1 MFAVYA
7 SEPSPD
13 DPLAS
18 LVVGERPAPVPQ
30 PGWVPVTVAAASLN
44 MHDVWTLR
52 GVGIAPDRFPM
63 ILGCDGA
70 GILAD
75 GTEVV
80 IHSIVN
86 APDWRGDETLD
97 PQRTLL
103 TEKHQGTFADAVMV
117 PEGNAVAKP
126 PGLSTV
132 HAAVMGTA
140 WLTAYRM
147 LFVKSGLRPGQRM
160 LVQGASGGVSTALI
174 QLGRAAGMTV
184 WVTGRT
190 EEKRALAERLGAH
203 EVFESGARLPA
214 GRRRFRD
221 RR

>member
-1 MFAVYA
+1 M
-7 SEPSPD
+7 
-13 DPLAS
+13 AS
-18 LVVGERPAPVPQ
+18 LVVGERPAPVAR
-30 PGWVPVTVAAASLN
+30 PGWVPVTVGAASLN

-103 TEKHQGTFADAVMV
+103 TEIHQGTFADVVMV

-132 HAAVMGTA
+132 HAAVMGTRMA
-140 WLTAYRM
+140 HGLPHALRQVRTAARPTDA
-147 LFVKSGLRPGQRM
+147 RPGC
-160 LVQGASGGVSTALI
+160 
-174 QLGRAAGMTV
+174 LGRSLD
-184 WVTGRT
+184 
-190 EEKRALAERLGAH
+190 RAD
-203 EVFESGARLPA
+203 PA
-214 GRRRFRD
+214 GPSRRA
-221 RR
+221 